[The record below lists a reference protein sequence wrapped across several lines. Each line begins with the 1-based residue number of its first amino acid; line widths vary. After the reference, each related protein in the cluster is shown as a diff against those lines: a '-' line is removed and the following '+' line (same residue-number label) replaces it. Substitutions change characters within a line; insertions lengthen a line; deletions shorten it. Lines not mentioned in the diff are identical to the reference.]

1 MEYYH
6 FHVCIA
12 LSLLYWIIL
21 MILINLILNMNVWLV
36 QKRRSTRST
45 TWKKWSKYP
54 TIGSQRI
61 YSRADAWGWCAEMCI
76 EGRLRG
82 VSAVQCCW
90 YCAVQCVVQWVRP
103 LLHSL
108 PPGKPLMCP
117 AHLHHLRREQPNTR
131 LIVNLDFF
139 HKSTLNPSTSDVEKG
154 LSTETGEGT
163 SIVLQMELS
172 QKYRSTDNRRNQK

>member
-1 MEYYH
+1 
-6 FHVCIA
+6 
-12 LSLLYWIIL
+12 

-36 QKRRSTRST
+36 QKRRNTGSMTLT
-45 TWKKWSKYP
+45 KWSKYP

-90 YCAVQCVVQWVRP
+90 YCAVQCVVQWVGP

-108 PPGKPLMCP
+108 PPGKPLMPRTCTY
-117 AHLHHLRREQPNTR
+117 RREREQLKRLETTWEEFSIPIIHISQKSPILNKFAVQGWIFVQKNLKLSIHDFGVFWNCLLWWTR
-131 LIVNLDFF
+131 LA
-139 HKSTLNPSTSDVEKG
+139 
-154 LSTETGEGT
+154 
-163 SIVLQMELS
+163 
-172 QKYRSTDNRRNQK
+172 